1 MISLR
6 SYYLAMLISIGCTL
20 WASLASAE
28 PQGGIEIG
36 AKGIKTIVVDVVE
49 GNLKILSVDTKNT
62 TLVAD
67 LAAKKQF
74 VAKSLDET
82 AEAVA
87 KSVKKIHE
95 EFKVAEKRIYVVGS
109 SGLFAPLNG
118 DEKLIKANKEL
129 LVDAIR
135 KSSTLMMDFISFT
148 REAELTVA
156 SIVPTGLRDESVLL
170 DIGSGNTKGGAE
182 QKGSGFVSF
191 GIPYG
196 TISFFDRVNKEA
208 NKDDFF
214 KTAVRLRNELVL
226 PKLQES
232 LKDKPELAKRKR
244 VYLSG
249 GTIWSLTTFEK
260 PADRGSMVPLT
271 LSDFASFSKFLRENT
286 NELPNADL
294 SRVADS
300 EVKKL
305 AIEDMNQVRK
315 TFTPVQLIAGMEI
328 LNSLVEGFQL
338 SAPNKQLFFA
348 RNAYIGWI
356 LGYLIE
362 KDVVSK

>member
-6 SYYLAMLISIGCTL
+6 SYSLAVLISISCTL
-20 WASLASAE
+20 WASPASAE

-36 AKGIKTIVVDVVE
+36 AKGIKTIVVDVID
-49 GNLKILSVDTKNT
+49 GNVKVLSVETKNT
-62 TLVAD
+62 SLVAD

-82 AEAVA
+82 AEVVA
-87 KSVKKIHE
+87 KSAKKIRE

-118 DEKLIKANKEL
+118 DESLIKANQEL
-129 LVDAIR
+129 LVEAIR
-135 KSSTLMMDFISFT
+135 KSSTLMMDFISVT

-156 SIVPTGLRDESVLL
+156 SIVPSDFRDESILL

-182 QKGSGFVSF
+182 QKGTGFVSF

-208 NKDDFF
+208 AKDDFI

-260 PADRGSMVPLT
+260 PADRSSMVPLT
-271 LSDFASFSKFLRENT
+271 FNDFASFSKFLRENT

-338 SAPNKQLFFA
+338 KALDKQLFFA

-362 KDVVSK
+362 KRTVAK